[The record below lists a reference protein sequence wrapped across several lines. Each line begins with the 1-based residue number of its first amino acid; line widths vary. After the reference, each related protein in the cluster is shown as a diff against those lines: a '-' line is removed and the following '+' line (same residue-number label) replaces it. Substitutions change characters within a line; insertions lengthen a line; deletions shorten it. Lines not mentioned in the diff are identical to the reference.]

1 MTKKQKKLM
10 IRIIVSAA
18 LFAGGLFIPHEAELF
33 SVMWFIRLVVFL
45 AAYLTAGYDILW
57 KAVRNIAHGQVFDEN
72 FLMAI
77 ASIGAMII
85 GEYSEGAAV
94 MIFYQVG
101 ELFQALAVGKSRKS
115 ISDMMDINP
124 ESANVERDG
133 EVLEVE
139 PDEVEI
145 GETIVVKPGEKV
157 PLDGVVVFGSS
168 GLDTAALTG
177 ESALRDVTVG
187 DEIFSGSVNANGL
200 LKIRVTKPY
209 SDSTVSKILELV
221 ENSSESKAKTES
233 FITRFARVYTPIV
246 VGSAVLLAVVPP
258 LFFGNWSD
266 WIYRA
271 LTFLVVSCPCALVIS
286 VPLSYFGGIGA
297 AAKRGIMIKGAN
309 YLETLSKAKIFVFDK
324 TGTLTKGSFSV
335 SEIKPEKSL
344 GMSENELLELCAA
357 AEKISNHPI
366 AKSIVKA
373 AENEMNREIPT
384 AENAEEIAG
393 FGVRAQIGGKEILA
407 GNARFMVKEGVFK
420 EDNISENSSGTVVF
434 CAADGKYAGCISV
447 SDTPKENAKE
457 ALSELERLCSAKKI
471 MLTGDREKAAEEIA
485 SKLGIDEVH
494 AQLLPDGKVKA
505 VEEIFAQ
512 KPDESALVFVG
523 DGMNDA
529 PSLAR
534 ADVGIAMGAL
544 GSDAAIEA
552 ADVVLMNDNIGCIPL
567 SVRIAAKTRRIVI
580 QNIVFA
586 LAVKVGVLV
595 LSAVGFANMWAAVFA
610 DVGVSVIAILNAMR
624 TLSIKE

>member
-1 MTKKQKKLM
+1 MNKKQKKLF
-10 IRIIVSAA
+10 IRIIVAA
-18 LFAGGLFIPHEAELF
+18 VLFAGGLFIPSENEML
-33 SVMWFIRLVVFL
+33 SVMWFVRLGVFL
-45 AAYLTAGYDILW
+45 GSYLTAGWDVLW
-57 KAVRNIAHGQVFDEN
+57 KAIRNIAHGHVFDEN
-72 FLMAI
+72 FLMSI

-124 ESANVERDG
+124 EYANVERGG
-133 EVLEVE
+133 EVSEVE

-145 GETIVVKPGEKV
+145 GEIIVVKPGEKV
-157 PLDGVVVFGSS
+157 PLDGIVTFGAS
-168 GLDTAALTG
+168 GLNTAALTG

-187 DEIFSGSVNANGL
+187 DEIFSGSVNTNGL

-209 SDSTVSKILELV
+209 SDSTVTKILELV
-221 ENSSESKAKTES
+221 ENSSENKAKAEG

-246 VGSAVLLAVVPP
+246 VISAVLLAVVPP
-258 LFFGNWSD
+258 LFLGNWSD

-309 YLETLSKAKIFVFDK
+309 YLEGLAKAKIFVFDK

-335 SEIKPEKSL
+335 SEIKPAEDSGLTKD
-344 GMSENELLELCAA
+344 ELLSLCAA

-373 AENEMNREIPT
+373 ADSGEIPT

-393 FGVRAQIGGKEILA
+393 FGVRAKINGKEILV
-407 GNARFMVKEGVFK
+407 GNARFMQKEGIFG
-420 EDNISENSSGTVVF
+420 ENFSGEIPSGTVVF
-434 CAADGKYAGCISV
+434 CAADGKYAGCVSV
-447 SDTPKENAKE
+447 SDTPKDNARE
-457 ALSELERLCSAKKI
+457 ALSALGSLCSARKI
-471 MLTGDREKAAEEIA
+471 MLTGDRAAAAEEIA
-485 SKLGIDEVH
+485 QKLGIDEVR
-494 AQLLPDGKVKA
+494 AQLLPDGKVAA
-505 VEEIFAQ
+505 VEEIFER
-512 KPDESALVFVG
+512 KPKDDALVFVG

-567 SVRIAAKTRRIVI
+567 AVKIAAKTRSIVL

-586 LAVKVGVLV
+586 LVVKAAVLI
-595 LSAVGFANMWAAVFA
+595 LSALGFANMWAAVFA

-624 TLSIKE
+624 TLNLRE

>member
-1 MTKKQKKLM
+1 MTRKQKKLL

-18 LFAGGLFIPHEAELF
+18 LFVGGLFLPHDCETF
-33 SVMWFIRLVVFL
+33 SALWFIRLGVFL
-45 AAYLTAGYDILW
+45 AAYFTAGWDVLW
-57 KAVRNIAHGQVFDEN
+57 KAVRNIAHGQIFDEN

-77 ASIGAMII
+77 ASVGAMII

-101 ELFQALAVGKSRKS
+101 ELFQGLAVGKSRKS
-115 ISDMMDINP
+115 IADMMDINP
-124 ESANVERDG
+124 ESANVERNG
-133 EVLEVE
+133 EVIEVE

-145 GETIVVKPGEKV
+145 GEIIVVKPGEKV
-157 PLDGVVVFGSS
+157 PLDGIVISGAS

-177 ESALRDVTVG
+177 ESALRDVTAG
-187 DEIFSGSVNANGL
+187 DEVYSGSVNTNGL
-200 LKIRVTKPY
+200 LKIKVTKPY
-209 SDSTVSKILELV
+209 SDSTVTKILELV
-221 ENSSESKAKTES
+221 ENSSEQKAKTES
-233 FITRFARVYTPIV
+233 FITRFARIYTPIV
-246 VGSAVLLAVVPP
+246 VISAVLLAVIPP
-258 LFFGNWSD
+258 LFLGNWSD

-309 YLETLSKAKIFVFDK
+309 YLEALSKAKIFVFDK

-335 SEIKPEKSL
+335 TKIVPDKSFGISETD
-344 GMSENELLELCAA
+344 LLNLCAA
-357 AEKISNHPI
+357 AEMISNHPI

-373 AENEMNREIPT
+373 ANTEDIPET
-384 AENAEEIAG
+384 ESAEEIAG
-393 FGVRAQIGGKEILA
+393 FGVRAIIDGKTVLA
-407 GNARFMVKEGVFK
+407 GNARFMEKEGIIK
-420 EDNISENSSGTVVF
+420 NSLDENPSGTVVY
-434 CAADGKYAGCISV
+434 CAYDGKYAGSISV
-447 SDTPKENAKE
+447 SDTPKDNAKQ
-457 ALSELERLCSAKKI
+457 ALDELTKICSATKI
-471 MLTGDREKAAEEIA
+471 MLTGDRKETAFVIGKQ
-485 SKLGIDEVH
+485 LGIDKVKAE
-494 AQLLPDGKVKA
+494 LLPDGKVKA
-505 VEEIFAQ
+505 VEECFAK
-512 KPDESALVFVG
+512 KPKDSALVFVG

-552 ADVVLMNDNIGCIPL
+552 ADVVLMNDSIESIPTL
-567 SVRIAAKTRRIVI
+567 LKISQKTRRIVM
-580 QNIVFA
+580 QNIIFA
-586 LAVKVGVLV
+586 LAVKAGVLI

-624 TLSIKE
+624 TLNISSK

>member
-1 MTKKQKKLM
+1 MSRKQKKLL
-10 IRIIVSAA
+10 IRIIISAV
-18 LFAGGLFIPHEAELF
+18 LFVGGLFLPHDCDIF
-33 SVMWFIRLVVFL
+33 SVLWFIRLGVFL
-45 AAYLTAGYDILW
+45 AAYITAGWDVLW

-115 ISDMMDINP
+115 IADMMDINP
-124 ESANVERDG
+124 ESANVERNG
-133 EVLEVE
+133 EVIEVE
-139 PDEVEI
+139 PDEVET

-168 GLDTAALTG
+168 GLNTSALTG
-177 ESALRDVTVG
+177 ESALRDVAAG
-187 DEIFSGSVNANGL
+187 DEVYSGSVNTNGL
-200 LKIRVTKPY
+200 LKIQVTKPY
-209 SDSTVSKILELV
+209 SDSTVTKILELV

-246 VGSAVLLAVVPP
+246 VASAVLLAVIPP
-258 LFFGNWSD
+258 LFLGNWSG

-309 YLETLSKAKIFVFDK
+309 YLERLANAKIFVFDK

-335 SEIKPEKSL
+335 TKITPDNNSGISET
-344 GMSENELLELCAA
+344 ELLDLCAS
-357 AEKISNHPI
+357 AEMISNHPI

-373 AENEMNREIPT
+373 VSDREIPK

-393 FGVRAQIGGKEILA
+393 FGVRAIINGKEVLV
-407 GNARFMVKEGVFK
+407 GNSRLMERAGVF
-420 EDNISENSSGTVVF
+420 SEEQGKDLTGTVVY
-434 CAADGKYAGCISV
+434 CACEGKYLGSVCV
-447 SDTPKENAKE
+447 SDTPKDNAKE
-457 ALSELERLCSAKKI
+457 ALAELTKLCSARKI
-471 MLTGDREKAAEEIA
+471 MLTGDRRETAEDIA
-485 SKLGIDEVH
+485 GKLGIDEVR

-505 VEEIFAQ
+505 VEEIFEG
-512 KPDESALVFVG
+512 KDKDSALVFVG

-534 ADVGIAMGAL
+534 ADIGIAMGAL

-552 ADVVLMNDNIGCIPL
+552 ADIVLMNDNISCIPL
-567 SVRIAAKTRRIVI
+567 SVKIAVKTRRIVME
-580 QNIVFA
+580 NIVFA
-586 LAVKVGVLV
+586 LAVKVGVLI
-595 LSAVGFANMWAAVFA
+595 LSAVGLANMWAAVFA

-624 TLSIKE
+624 TLRC